1 MRNDNSK
8 MIATINRQAAHVLL
22 RATFEFLER
31 AGIPFDAIDELVR
44 TRRTHGTPGVRAK
57 QLRSVVRAYEEMGII
72 MSTWF
77 TEPRFLRSSGEP
89 APLAV
94 GRGRKSIDA
103 LVRASRVGIA
113 PATAMK
119 MFRQSPSVKF
129 DDHGQVIA
137 LNRAFVMPEFEVPRA
152 SLIIERFLDTLTRN
166 SVAQK
171 VESPLLLERCCYVTG
186 VNARHVAPIMRDI
199 KGRGVAF
206 MNSVDGEIEAHRVRK
221 SARIAAGEM
230 GVVTFAWIRSRKTRR
245 PKRTTPR

>member
-1 MRNDNSK
+1 MRSDDSK
-8 MIATINRQAAHVLL
+8 MIAAINRQAAHILL
-22 RATFEFLER
+22 KATFDFLER
-31 AGIPFDAIDELVR
+31 TGIPFDAVDGFVR
-44 TRRTHGTPGVRAK
+44 GRRPRGSPKVAAR

-77 TEPRFLRSSGEP
+77 TEPRFLGPSGEP
-89 APLAV
+89 APLGI
-94 GRGRKSIDA
+94 GRGRKSICA
-103 LVRASRVGIA
+103 LVRASRVAIS

-129 DDHGQVIA
+129 DDHGWVIA

-166 SVAQK
+166 STAQK
-171 VESPLLLERCCYVTG
+171 GESPLLLERCCYVTG

-199 KGRGVAF
+199 KGRGATF
-206 MNSVDGEIEAHRVRK
+206 MNSVDGEIEAHRVRR
-221 SARIAAGEM
+221 SARVAAGEM

-245 PKRTTPR
+245 RSVSKFR